1 MRSVFH
7 HNGGTPEARVVE
19 GLFRTLGGRIGA
31 CSFWLS
37 NPASLEASTVVPS
50 ERPSR
55 VGCSWSRSTP
65 VLDWDDQSRREDPW
79 SSMRV
84 TSPLAT
90 Q

>member
-7 HNGGTPEARVVE
+7 HNGGTQKPELSRVSSAH
-19 GLFRTLGGRIGA
+19 LGGRIGA
-31 CSFWLS
+31 CPFWLS

-50 ERPSR
+50 ERSSC

-65 VLDWDDQSRREDPW
+65 VLDWDDQSRREDPR
-79 SSMRV
+79 SSGV
-84 TSPLAT
+84 